1 MYTFH
6 PAAHRMSTLDRT
18 VSFGNYSYTNNLE
31 KQTNKHQ
38 TAQSSNSTIIL
49 NAYRDVKLHD
59 VPSVWDDAKT
69 LVCYQPLRFVPSFAS
84 YLIYLMI
91 YKVC

>member
-1 MYTFH
+1 MYTFR
-6 PAAHRMSTLDRT
+6 PAAHRMSTLDRM
-18 VSFGNYSYTNNLE
+18 VSFGNNSYTNNLE
-31 KQTNKHQ
+31 KQTN
-38 TAQSSNSTIIL
+38 NSTIIL
-49 NAYRDVKLHD
+49 NAYRDEKLHD

-69 LVCYQPLRFVPSFAS
+69 LLCYQPLRFVPSFAS